1 MTTTTR
7 IARTTRITTALEGV
21 MKTTA
26 RTTLFAALTLVTV
39 AACTDLT
46 SPPKSSLTNVNAFN
60 EPSSYKAFI
69 AKIYGGLQVSG
80 QEGPAGRP
88 DIQGIDEGFGGYIR
102 LIWQMQELPTDETA
116 IAWNDA
122 GVQELNTQLWSSS
135 NQFLQAMYGRVFFQ
149 VGLVNEFLRE
159 TTDEK
164 LASRNVTGN
173 LLAQVKQYRAEARFL
188 RALSYWHGIDLFG
201 DIPLVTEAF
210 ALGRTPPKQSTRAEV
225 YNYIVSELTAIRT
238 ELPAPRASYGR
249 ADQGAVAM
257 LLAKV
262 YLNAKV
268 YTGTE
273 HATEARTELEKVIA
287 GSYQLEPIYQRLFLA
302 DNNKSAELIFA
313 VPFDGSK
320 TQSFGGTTFLTHA
333 AVGGT
338 MNATAFGL
346 DGGWYGLRARPEF
359 VALFPNA
366 TGAGDRRSGIF
377 YTDGQSLAMTN
388 LTDFNTGLGAPKY
401 RNVTSTGAPGSNT
414 GFSDIDFPMFRLGD
428 AYLMYA
434 EAVVRGGGG
443 SRAQA
448 LTYVNALRAR
458 AYGNA
463 TGNITDAQLT
473 LDFLRDERARELF
486 WEGHRRTDLIRFDRF
501 TTAGIWAWKGNVA
514 AGKTTEAFRN
524 LYPLPV
530 TELSANP
537 NLKQNAGY

>member
-26 RTTLFAALTLVTV
+26 RTTLLAALTLVTV

-273 HATEARTELEKVIA
+273 RATEARTELEKVIA

-313 VPFDGSK
+313 VPFDGTK

-501 TTAGIWAWKGNVA
+501 TTAGTWAWKGNVA

-537 NLKQNAGY
+537 NLKQNTGY